1 MTVQTDTKFV
11 LVSQEAEEVLALGR
25 KRHER
30 YRILTE
36 FRGMIEKPVFNAQG
50 DWVYMPLREEDK
62 AIIPKAAYRRH
73 AAVEKAGFRIA
84 QVIIGHEVEVVPDK
98 PIPPPKPKREI
109 DWGNVA
115 DIAARGVLIGIT
127 GIAMVAL
134 YALTGAF
141 QLVDPSYCI
150 VLDDD
155 DQGTVIELIRWNAQA

>member
-1 MTVQTDTKFV
+1 MTNQTDTKFV
-11 LVSQEAEEVLALGR
+11 LVSQEAEEILALGR

-50 DWVYMPLREEDK
+50 DWVYMPLREDDK

-73 AAVEKAGFRIA
+73 DAVKKAGFRVA
-84 QVIIGHEVEVVPDK
+84 QVIIGHEVKIIPDK
-98 PIPPPKPKREI
+98 PITSPKPKREI
-109 DWGNVA
+109 DWENVA
-115 DIAARGVLIGIT
+115 DIAARGVLIGMT

-134 YALTGAF
+134 YTLTGVF

-150 VLDDD
+150 VLDDG
-155 DQGTVIELIRWNAQA
+155 QGTVIELIRWNAEV